1 LWEEAVVAQSEAQFF
16 QAGEGAGAVRVQL
29 DGPQEVEAEV
39 AAEVAV
45 QKVQLIWGVKV
56 AQGARV
62 QVGPPAHAK
71 EVVEHAEEDE
81 E

>member
-1 LWEEAVVAQSEAQFF
+1 
-16 QAGEGAGAVRVQL
+16 L